1 MAEHEHTCAFRES
14 HDPETLEPMG
24 AACGKPAMQE
34 LYWHDGRVSPS
45 CSEHGMG
52 ALDDDARALVV
63 CVRRPTRADQWAT
76 TG

>member
-14 HDPETLEPMG
+14 HDPETLKPVG
-24 AACGKPAMQE
+24 PACGKPAMQE

-45 CSEHGMG
+45 CSEHGMR
-52 ALDDDARALVV
+52 ALADDACALVARV
-63 CVRRPTRADQWAT
+63 SRPTREDQWAT